1 MIPRESWRLPIA
13 GAWELMTAAVIDAE
27 RNSLRIDKHRHRPA
41 DDRRDILDGDE
52 QLHEVMRAW
61 GSRPD
66 AALNSFSAT
75 TVDAAI
81 VHRIVRVNRP
91 IEDLPIKRDWARS
104 LLIALQDMVAALSEE
119 AILPPT
125 ARGTARPSG
134 VQGKEKA
141 MIGAVRITKVDA
153 LSENFA
159 C

>member
-1 MIPRESWRLPIA
+1 MKSPWSRHNPFASVHPFANYDTPRELAVALA
-13 GAWELMTAAVIDAE
+13 GAWELMTAAMIDAE

-91 IEDLPIKRDWARS
+91 IEDLPIN
-104 LLIALQDMVAALSEE
+104 
-119 AILPPT
+119 AI
-125 ARGTARPSG
+125 G
-134 VQGKEKA
+134 QG
-141 MIGAVRITKVDA
+141 
-153 LSENFA
+153 SS
-159 C
+159 

>member
-1 MIPRESWRLPIA
+1 
-13 GAWELMTAAVIDAE
+13 MTAAMIDAE

-61 GSRPD
+61 GSRRD

-104 LLIALQDMVAALSEE
+104 LLIALQDMVAALAEE

-125 ARGTARPSG
+125 APRESAAIGRSG
-134 VQGKEKA
+134 RRKSDDWGGKNYKS
-141 MIGAVRITKVDA
+141 RC
-153 LSENFA
+153 SE
-159 C
+159 